1 MVLPANR
8 GEDGEDKGGSEGEDG
23 VGVAVAHAKW
33 SLVQGITFVELLSFV

>member
-23 VGVAVAHAKW
+23 VGVAVEHAKGR
-33 SLVQGITFVELLSFV
+33 LVEGIAFVELLSFV